1 MAIKH
6 YKPTTPGRRGMTTQD
21 TSGLS
26 RNKPMKSLTA
36 TKKSTAGRSN
46 TGQITTRHRGG
57 SGVKRRYRVVDFK
70 LKPGTQAV
78 VESIEYDPNRS
89 AHIALVKIDG
99 GKYAYI
105 LAGNKMKLGDKVAA
119 GDEIEVKPGNRLPL
133 KSIPT
138 GSTIYN
144 IELTAGRG
152 GQLVRSAG
160 GRAQLQSKE
169 GDWAFV
175 RLPSGE
181 VRLIH
186 LNCYATLGSVGNE
199 QQQNVKIGKAGRNRL
214 KGKRPSVRGKAMN
227 PADHPMGG
235 GEGLSGPGRLP
246 RTPWGKMAIG
256 KKTRRRKRGSGQI
269 VRKRSKKRR

>member
-1 MAIKH
+1 MAIKK

-21 TSGLS
+21 TDVLT
-26 RNKPMKSLTA
+26 RRKPMKSLTV
-36 TKKSTAGRSN
+36 TKKPRAGRNN
-46 TGQITTRHRGG
+46 TGKITVRHQG
-57 SGVKRRYRVVDFK
+57 SGVKRRYRKVDFR
-70 LKPGTQAV
+70 LAAGTSGI
-78 VESIEYDPNRS
+78 VESIEYDPNRT
-89 AHIALVKIDG
+89 AHVALVKHED
-99 GKYAYI
+99 GKYSYV
-105 LAGNKMKLGDKVAA
+105 LAGNNMRPGDKITA
-119 GDEIEVKPGNRLPL
+119 GADSSINNGNRLPL
-133 KSIPT
+133 SGIPT

-144 IELTAGRG
+144 IELTPGKG

-169 GDWAFV
+169 GDWAYV

-186 LNCYATLGSVGNE
+186 LTCYATLGSVGNE

-246 RTPWGKMAIG
+246 KTPWGKLAIG
-256 KKTRRRKRGSGQI
+256 KKTRRRKRGAEQI
-269 VRKRSKKRR
+269 IRKRSKKRR